1 MRCMLT
7 GRLKP
12 ALTLTSDEQ
21 TQLHSLAAS
30 RSLPHALVARARLV
44 LWSSQGQSNSKI
56 AHLLH

>member
-12 ALTLTSDEQ
+12 ALTLTYDEQ

-30 RSLPHALVARARLV
+30 LFLPHALVARARLV
-44 LWSSQGQSNSKI
+44 LWSSQGQSNSQI